1 MHPLWPRRRP
11 WSRCGCLPLGLLLP
25 ASGNSVACESVKC
38 LHSVSFSPGSLLA
51 WKATGIYRHGQ
62 LARAARVCANAALH
76 NDSRALRPYCGPAS
90 LDLLFLTPQTQFMAH
105 TYLLFDFA
113 TDEEKAQ
120 LARHKLETWKQAFRL
135 DKKLLYKFDRAASG
149 DGAEPS
155 VELEP
160 AKPAKE
166 AKAKGVANS
175 KSKSKAKSEDA
186 ESDTP
191 ATTEASPPEPVKLLI
206 RLDFS
211 SHEKLSGQRWVDRIP
226 TEDPFQAASP
236 KVIKP
241 NDTEFA
247 DTEKQFEDLA

>member
-1 MHPLWPRRRP
+1 M
-11 WSRCGCLPLGLLLP
+11 CGSGRYFRWFALGLERLLESTQAVNWRVLGAGP
-25 ASGNSVACESVKC
+25 ATRKIAHCPTILG
-38 LHSVSFSPGSLLA
+38 H
-51 WKATGIYRHGQ
+51 Q
-62 LARAARVCANAALH
+62 L
-76 NDSRALRPYCGPAS
+76 PAS
-90 LDLLFLTPQTQFMAH
+90 LDLPFLTPQTQFMPH

-135 DKKLLYKFDRAASG
+135 DKKLLYKFDRATSG
-149 DGAEPS
+149 DGAEPY
-155 VELEP
+155 VEEKP

-166 AKAKGVANS
+166 AKAKGVAKS
-175 KSKSKAKSEDA
+175 KSKSEAKSGNA
-186 ESDTP
+186 EPDTP
-191 ATTEASPPEPVKLLI
+191 DTKEATLAEPVKLLI

-211 SHEKLSGQRWVDRIP
+211 SHEKLSEQRWVDRIP

-236 KVIKP
+236 RVIKP

>member
-1 MHPLWPRRRP
+1 MP
-11 WSRCGCLPLGLLLP
+11 
-25 ASGNSVACESVKC
+25 
-38 LHSVSFSPGSLLA
+38 
-51 WKATGIYRHGQ
+51 
-62 LARAARVCANAALH
+62 
-76 NDSRALRPYCGPAS
+76 
-90 LDLLFLTPQTQFMAH
+90 H

-135 DKKLLYKFDRAASG
+135 DKKLLYKFDRATSG

-155 VELEP
+155 VEEKP

-166 AKAKGVANS
+166 AKAKGVAKS
-175 KSKSKAKSEDA
+175 KSKSEAKSGNA
-186 ESDTP
+186 EPDTP
-191 ATTEASPPEPVKLLI
+191 DTTEATWAEAVKLLI

-211 SHEKLSGQRWVDRIP
+211 SHEKLSEQRWVDRIP

-236 KVIKP
+236 RVIKP

>member
-1 MHPLWPRRRP
+1 M
-11 WSRCGCLPLGLLLP
+11 CGSGRYFRWFALGLERLLESTQAVNWRVLGAGP
-25 ASGNSVACESVKC
+25 ATRKIA
-38 LHSVSFSPGSLLA
+38 
-51 WKATGIYRHGQ
+51 HGPTILGHQ
-62 LARAARVCANAALH
+62 L
-76 NDSRALRPYCGPAS
+76 PAS
-90 LDLLFLTPQTQFMAH
+90 LDLPFLTPQTQFMPH

-135 DKKLLYKFDRAASG
+135 DKKLLYKFDRATSG

-155 VELEP
+155 VEEKP

-166 AKAKGVANS
+166 AKAKGVAKS
-175 KSKSKAKSEDA
+175 KSKSEAKSGNA
-186 ESDTP
+186 EPETPDTKE
-191 ATTEASPPEPVKLLI
+191 ATLAEPVKLLI

-211 SHEKLSGQRWVDRIP
+211 SHEKLSEQRWVDRIP
-226 TEDPFQAASP
+226 NEDPFQAASP
-236 KVIKP
+236 KVIKL

>member
-1 MHPLWPRRRP
+1 MVSSTPGYKDCCDFLVAIRLVGFCHAGSLALETPQYF
-11 WSRCGCLPLGLLLP
+11 SGGSQCTD
-25 ASGNSVACESVKC
+25 GNS
-38 LHSVSFSPGSLLA
+38 P
-51 WKATGIYRHGQ
+51 TRH
-62 LARAARVCANAALH
+62 
-76 NDSRALRPYCGPAS
+76 PAS
-90 LDLLFLTPQTQFMAH
+90 LELLFLTPQTQFMPH

-120 LARHKLETWKQAFRL
+120 LARLKLETWKQAFRL

-155 VELEP
+155 SEEEKP

-166 AKAKGVANS
+166 AKAKGAAKS
-175 KSKSKAKSEDA
+175 KSKSKAKSQSADA
-186 ESDTP
+186 DAPDTK
-191 ATTEASPPEPVKLLI
+191 EASPPEPVKLLI

-211 SHEKLSGQRWVDRIP
+211 SHEKLSEQRWVDRIP
-226 TEDPFQAASP
+226 TEEPFQAASP

-241 NDTEFA
+241 NDSEFA

>member
-1 MHPLWPRRRP
+1 MSGFGLFFAWFA
-11 WSRCGCLPLGLLLP
+11 LGLEGYWNLSSWSIGAWCAVLRVLREWLRKLP
-25 ASGNSVACESVKC
+25 RC
-38 LHSVSFSPGSLLA
+38 PTILA
-51 WKATGIYRHGQ
+51 H
-62 LARAARVCANAALH
+62 
-76 NDSRALRPYCGPAS
+76 CGPAS

-135 DKKLLYKFDRAASG
+135 DKKLLYKFDRATSG

-155 VELEP
+155 VEQKP

-191 ATTEASPPEPVKLLI
+191 ATKEASPPEPVKLLI

-211 SHEKLSGQRWVDRIP
+211 SHEKLSEQRWVDRIP
-226 TEDPFQAASP
+226 TEEPFQAASP
-236 KVIKP
+236 KVIKL

>member
-1 MHPLWPRRRP
+1 V
-11 WSRCGCLPLGLLLP
+11 LGAGPATQKIAHCPTILGHQLL
-25 ASGNSVACESVKC
+25 
-38 LHSVSFSPGSLLA
+38 
-51 WKATGIYRHGQ
+51 
-62 LARAARVCANAALH
+62 
-76 NDSRALRPYCGPAS
+76 AS
-90 LDLLFLTPQTQFMAH
+90 LDLPFLTPQTQFMPH

-135 DKKLLYKFDRAASG
+135 DKKLLFKFDRATSG

-155 VELEP
+155 VEEKP

-166 AKAKGVANS
+166 AKAKGVAKS
-175 KSKSKAKSEDA
+175 KSKSEAKSGNA
-186 ESDTP
+186 EPDTP
-191 ATTEASPPEPVKLLI
+191 DTKEATLAEPVKLLI

-211 SHEKLSGQRWVDRIP
+211 SHEKLSEQRWVDRIP

-236 KVIKP
+236 RVIKP